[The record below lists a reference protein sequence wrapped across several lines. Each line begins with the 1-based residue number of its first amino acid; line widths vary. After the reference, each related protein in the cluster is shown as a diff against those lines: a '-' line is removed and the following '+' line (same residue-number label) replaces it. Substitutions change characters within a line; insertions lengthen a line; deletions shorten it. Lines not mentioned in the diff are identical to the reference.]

1 MPGKLSIAGAVAA
14 TLMIPKAL
22 SAQVGGAVN
31 AGAAVRGAVVRG
43 IPTPADLGASSS
55 SYYRRRDASG
65 QAPGNPRVPAPSWKA
80 NRRSQGSPPVRL
92 LQCTECSYTVLL
104 EGRARREMK
113 P

>member
-14 TLMIPKAL
+14 TLMIPTAL

-55 SYYRRRDASG
+55 SSDHRSLYRHSTVPKKPRRPTVS
-65 QAPGNPRVPAPSWKA
+65 RTSLRSLHKA
-80 NRRSQGSPPVRL
+80 
-92 LQCTECSYTVLL
+92 
-104 EGRARREMK
+104 
-113 P
+113 